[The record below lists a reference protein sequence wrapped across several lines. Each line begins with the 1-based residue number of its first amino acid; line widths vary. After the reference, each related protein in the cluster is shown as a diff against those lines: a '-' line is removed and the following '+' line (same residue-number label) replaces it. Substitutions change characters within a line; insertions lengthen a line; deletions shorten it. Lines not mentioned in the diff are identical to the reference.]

1 MAELGRSLIMV
12 PEKERMERK
21 DMKERWRDERKN
33 KNIKGIEMD
42 KKGSSTQS

>member
-21 DMKERWRDERKN
+21 DMKERWRDERKMGE
-33 KNIKGIEMD
+33 KTTKTS
-42 KKGSSTQS
+42 KA